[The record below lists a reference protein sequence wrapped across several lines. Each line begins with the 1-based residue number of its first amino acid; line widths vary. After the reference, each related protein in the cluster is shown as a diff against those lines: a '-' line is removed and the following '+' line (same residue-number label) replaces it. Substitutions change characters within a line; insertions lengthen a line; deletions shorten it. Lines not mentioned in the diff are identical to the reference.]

1 MHRMERSLL
10 GRQNR
15 VKSKGFVFKHVLAN
29 RFTGSGVRPDA
40 EGSRRR
46 IPGLGVGNRIVDGEV
61 ELHGLVVHQ
70 PEVFDQVQLVAV
82 WVAHPI
88 EPQRGWQCTSAPSGR
103 GSGTIPEVELP
114 LSMTI

>member
-1 MHRMERSLL
+1 MCASLASVRDECQCISFLNHAACGKSGCSADAECRKWLMHRMERSLL

-61 ELHGLVVHQ
+61 EL
-70 PEVFDQVQLVAV
+70 
-82 WVAHPI
+82 
-88 EPQRGWQCTSAPSGR
+88 
-103 GSGTIPEVELP
+103 
-114 LSMTI
+114 